1 MKVQLGLKQV
11 AARRP
16 KASSNFNLGKHRR
29 SLSTGTVL
37 PPSAEEET
45 EGVQGP
51 ENINLATSCVA
62 W

>member
-16 KASSNFNLGKHRR
+16 NANSNFSLGKHRR
-29 SLSTGTVL
+29 FPSMGTLL

-51 ENINLATSCVA
+51 ENISPATSCVA